1 MAKFTDLS
9 NEIVIAIA
17 SFIRKPAD
25 ILHLCIAERRSHEII
40 IPLLYENIVLHDL
53 DYPTHERHTYERHT
67 HKRHTPRWSTLNSKI
82 HLLGQLFEQQQRNG
96 KRGDRRLLGFGG
108 ECRSLYIN
116 MHHYRDYKNGCPTD
130 SVIEL
135 FSLLPFLKNLSLFSK
150 IQQHHD
156 HDHGGFYVYEVDRL
170 SRALYPLRD
179 TFETLTLVLNS
190 KKLPWASDGVCIDGI
205 RNLHCFKAMK
215 NLCIQS
221 PYLIGWRN
229 EWPHPAESAKSLGQL
244 LPPNLKDLTIHCC
257 AIENF
262 DERRIADHFQT
273 PLDDKLSTQSF
284 GPSQDF
290 AWRDR

>member
-1 MAKFTDLS
+1 
-9 NEIVIAIA
+9 
-17 SFIRKPAD
+17 
-25 ILHLCIAERRSHEII
+25 
-40 IPLLYENIVLHDL
+40 
-53 DYPTHERHTYERHT
+53 
-67 HKRHTPRWSTLNSKI
+67 
-82 HLLGQLFEQQQRNG
+82 
-96 KRGDRRLLGFGG
+96 
-108 ECRSLYIN
+108 

-290 AWRDR
+290 AWRDRRVIKSVVVCTQHSKSNRSRNLVRFHREVLESCFDIVGSNVDSGDEE